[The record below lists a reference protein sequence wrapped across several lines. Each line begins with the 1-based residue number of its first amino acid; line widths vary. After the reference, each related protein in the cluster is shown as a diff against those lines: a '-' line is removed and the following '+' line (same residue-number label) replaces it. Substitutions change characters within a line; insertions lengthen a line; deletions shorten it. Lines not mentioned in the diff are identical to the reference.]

1 MLFFKVYKLH
11 LASPKFTRYSGLMD
25 THMDTTGFF
34 RLPFN
39 FLQFF
44 FGNDIVAPKNWSG
57 SVPGD
62 GHDGKVVVASDAQ
75 IVYGT
80 VAQVMECKIS
90 QSCLLYSKAP
100 L

>member
-1 MLFFKVYKLH
+1 
-11 LASPKFTRYSGLMD
+11 MD

-90 QSCLLYSKAP
+90 QSCLLYSTAP